1 MSVVLEP
8 AAISGKHFSGG
19 SAALRS
25 SIARVGG
32 IRLKQGE
39 IDIAFQFTMA
49 LYSSKKKNGML
60 HMTPLYLILLSAL
73 DIALYTIRSYT
84 SKLYAD
90 SSHDEPMQATLVFSV
105 VTGLVG
111 FFLTLL
117 FSGGLKSS
125 LSVVTLL
132 CGVSAGMVLFLY
144 NLGCIRAAK
153 TGPYAIQSIVGM
165 FGCVLLPLLFERFL
179 WNVTLSGTQYVGII
193 CVLCSFVFLN
203 LKGSRLDGV
212 QKGYYGWVALLFFS
226 NGIYSVIIAAQRRW
240 VGSGQRSEMV
250 STVFLSM
257 VLISLV
263 YLLVGCK
270 ANLKTAF
277 NLAPKSWCYALASG
291 IALTAAMNLLVV
303 LLGYM
308 SASVL
313 YPVQNSAI
321 LVLLI
326 LLSAVHLHEKIY
338 KHTIVG
344 IVAALFG
351 IIALSL

>member
-1 MSVVLEP
+1 
-8 AAISGKHFSGG
+8 
-19 SAALRS
+19 
-25 SIARVGG
+25 
-32 IRLKQGE
+32 
-39 IDIAFQFTMA
+39 
-49 LYSSKKKNGML
+49 
-60 HMTPLYLILLSAL
+60 MTPLYLILLSAL

-263 YLLVGCK
+263 YLGSTEK
-270 ANLKTAF
+270 A
-277 NLAPKSWCYALASG
+277 KSHNKNTG
-291 IALTAAMNLLVV
+291 I
-303 LLGYM
+303 
-308 SASVL
+308 
-313 YPVQNSAI
+313 
-321 LVLLI
+321 
-326 LLSAVHLHEKIY
+326 
-338 KHTIVG
+338 
-344 IVAALFG
+344 
-351 IIALSL
+351 

>member
-1 MSVVLEP
+1 
-8 AAISGKHFSGG
+8 
-19 SAALRS
+19 
-25 SIARVGG
+25 
-32 IRLKQGE
+32 
-39 IDIAFQFTMA
+39 
-49 LYSSKKKNGML
+49 
-60 HMTPLYLILLSAL
+60 MTPLYLILLSAL

-144 NLGCIRAAK
+144 NLGCIRSAK

-179 WNVTLSGTQYVGII
+179 WNVNLSGTQYVGII
-193 CVLCSFVFLN
+193 FVLCSFVFLN

-240 VGSGQRSEMV
+240 VGSDQRIEMV

-257 VLISLV
+257 ALISLV

-303 LLGYM
+303 LLGYV